1 MVHTSHPELLGLGF
15 RAYLPARITAC
26 EIRVESFEGF
36 KGLGLRV
43 CGFRAFTKTD
53 RVQGG
58 EVGIEGFEAFFR
70 VEGGL

>member
-36 KGLGLRV
+36 KGLGEGL
-43 CGFRAFTKTD
+43 GL
-53 RVQGG
+53 QG
-58 EVGIEGFEAFFR
+58 IHKD
-70 VEGGL
+70 